1 MKTIGKINRIIKE
14 RELLKSRNLTI
25 GFVPTM
31 GYLHNGHI
39 SLVRKAKSI
48 SDRVIVSIFINP
60 IQFGKNED
68 LSKYPRSLES
78 DKKKLDEEKVDI
90 LFYPSQNE
98 MYKDRITKVSA
109 IKHRPILCEKTRPDH
124 FDGVLTVVAKLFNII
139 SPDFA
144 FFGEKDFQQLF
155 LVTKMTKDLNFNLKI
170 IPCPIVREKDKLA
183 MSSRNVYLSS
193 KERSEAPIIYNTLLY
208 AKKLFVEG
216 VEPKKIEEIAKKLIE
231 ENSSGKVDY
240 IKIYDG
246 KTLDE
251 VSENSRDYRIFAA
264 VWFGK
269 TRLIDNIRVIK

>member
-109 IKHRPILCEKTRPDH
+109 IKYRPILCEKTRPDH

>member
-109 IKHRPILCEKTRPDH
+109 IKYRPILCEKTRPDH

-251 VSENSRDYRIFAA
+251 ISENSRDYRIFAA

>member
-98 MYKDRITKVSA
+98 MYKDRITKVST
-109 IKHRPILCEKTRPDH
+109 IKYRPILCEKTRPDH